1 MIGTL
6 TFKGLSLNSFVY
18 SWGNSCIRLLLLI
31 TTLQFTCGKR
41 KIWYKIKMFPNILT
55 MIVLQKI
62 WIWIGGWKTLN
73 YYFGF
78 FQKNPITLTALR
90 LFVIFKL
97 YFQKIWLLCVIY
109 SGDQTFTIL
118 CSWQSIIVLV
128 APIFSCKHWFSEKL
142 KEVSWNLEVKNCGC
156 QKLIFY
162 QYWDILWS
170 FILVTESTPL
180 KMHPLFTPMGRLSDT
195 EVWSKCETT
204 RPSGSWAISIWL
216 FVCLCG
222 KRPGMSLG
230 WEK

>member
-1 MIGTL
+1 MIETL
-6 TFKGLSLNSFVY
+6 TFKGLSLKSFVY
-18 SWGNSCIRLLLLI
+18 SWGNSCIQLLLLI
-31 TTLQFTCGKR
+31 TTLQFTWGKR
-41 KIWYKIKMFPNILT
+41 KIWYKIKMSPNILT

-78 FQKNPITLTALR
+78 FQKKSNNFNCFALFCNF
-90 LFVIFKL
+90 LILLPKN
-97 YFQKIWLLCVIY
+97 WLLYVIY

-170 FILVTESTPL
+170 FILVTESTSL
-180 KMHPLFTPMGRLSDT
+180 KMHSLLTPMGRLSDT
-195 EVWSKCETT
+195 EVWSKCETA
-204 RPSGSWAISIWL
+204 RPNGSWAISIWL

-222 KRPGMSLG
+222 FSWLKDLG
-230 WEK
+230 WA